1 MSVMLNFGDA
11 FIIHSRNTLA
21 TQFLESGFDWSLWI
35 DDDMVLPWGNA
46 TWFNS
51 VTGFNFPEQFAGL
64 HAINRLK
71 KHNKTVVGG
80 LYFGRHVGGK
90 PMYCEGIAN
99 QSEEAFARSGPHDT
113 VKPTRWIATGCL
125 LVHRSVY
132 EDIQAKFPELAPR
145 GGDEAWNFFTP
156 SEHDLVQAA
165 AAAKGV
171 LEDDRKDPLVRVA
184 EALAL
189 LERGKK
195 QSRASNYLGQGEDVT
210 FCIRA
215 AQAGHQPFIDMGLV
229 LGHLGT
235 YCFGPK
241 SL

>member
-1 MSVMLNFGDA
+1 
-11 FIIHSRNTLA
+11 
-21 TQFLESGFDWSLWI
+21 
-35 DDDMVLPWGNA
+35 
-46 TWFNS
+46 
-51 VTGFNFPEQFAGL
+51 
-64 HAINRLK
+64 
-71 KHNKTVVGG
+71 
-80 LYFGRHVGGK
+80 
-90 PMYCEGIAN
+90 
-99 QSEEAFARSGPHDT
+99 